1 MPVATV
7 TAKKTQLQTSLLW
20 SLILVAGC
28 YLSELVHLL
37 EEPLFKL
44 VYHGNL
50 NEMFFGVI
58 GAGVIFGLL
67 LSLHKTVVQK
77 TEINVMQKNPEPIS
91 MGRRAVLYFMTV
103 IPILSVALALGRE
116 FKIVQE
122 LGDRISKMA
131 MVGNAAAYVL
141 AAAKI
146 CVAVYVIFLTDK
158 AVENRVGKQVHFPF
172 GGLFAMLTMGAAEL
186 FVTPSAFSLL
196 YFFLFFYFG
205 ILAKVTRYRFGLTFV
220 LALVLYIL

>member
-1 MPVATV
+1 MPLT
-7 TAKKTQLQTSLLW
+7 TIQPKNKLQTCLLW
-20 SLILVAGC
+20 SLALVAGT

-37 EEPLFKL
+37 ERPLFRL

-50 NEMFFGVI
+50 NDMFFGVI
-58 GAGVIFGLL
+58 GAGVVFGVLL
-67 LSLHKTVVQK
+67 TLHKIIVEK
-77 TEINVMQKNPEPIS
+77 TGINVMEKNETPIS

-103 IPILSVALALGRE
+103 IPILAVALILGRE
-116 FKIVQE
+116 FKLVQE

-131 MVGNAAAYVL
+131 MIGNAAGYVL
-141 AAAKI
+141 AASKI

-158 AVENRVGKQVHFPF
+158 AIGKTRYPIPW
-172 GGLFAMLTMGAAEL
+172 GGLFAMLTFGALEL
-186 FVTPSAFSLL
+186 LVTPSAFSLL

-205 ILAKVTRYRFGLTFV
+205 ILAKVTQYRFGVTYV